1 MNGLN
6 PVLPNHHQSGMHC
19 ILRLLWVIVTTFFP
33 YGLWAKEV
41 YPKPEKPYTK
51 EQLITLLKKY
61 HARKDTTGLAFTYL
75 TYAKNQETWDDPKES
90 PVESYRKSME
100 LFMVL
105 GDSTNYYEVSGAL
118 GFYFMERPILRKY
131 AYEYLHKA
139 VDYFRRSKQPV
150 MERGHLIN
158 LSNLYVQ
165 HANFERGLSYLQR
178 ADTINKRF
186 YDEYTDGRIQ
196 GAYSDYYRHAKNY
209 SLAIHYAEKSWAIG
223 QKLHIPWMVAVSY
236 FYQGACFSALH
247 DDVKTE
253 KTFKA
258 CLAITESTY
267 VLNPLSRAAYDELK
281 GFYVAKKD
289 FKSAYFYA
297 DKYRKSFE
305 SSQNS
310 KVDNDIRSFKED
322 QLIEQQQ
329 AELAKVNLKGQLAQA
344 ELTNLKFRQRLY
356 IVSIL
361 FGIGLLCIL
370 AYAYVSRQRYMKLQA
385 AELAKNRR
393 IESLNALIN
402 GQELERLRISQEL
415 HDGLGTL
422 LSRIKMQL
430 ESDDIE
436 LRQATSMLD
445 EACVE
450 VRTISGNLQPNTLK
464 EFGLIQA
471 IQDLVLRQHSTNPV
485 IIFQYFGDAFSVA
498 SDQQLMIYRIV
509 QELLANALKYAQAK
523 EILVQLVFSD
533 EGITLTIEDD
543 GIGFEEASISVER
556 NGWRNIRSR
565 VDFLK
570 GTIHLHSALEEG
582 TSVTIQFVKETL
594 TQPIDERAI

>member
-1 MNGLN
+1 
-6 PVLPNHHQSGMHC
+6 MHR
-19 ILRLLWVIVTTFFP
+19 ILRLLWLIITLLFP
-33 YGLWAKEV
+33 FGLWAKEV
-41 YPKPEKPYTK
+41 YPKQDALLTK
-51 EQLITLLKKY
+51 NQLISLLKKY
-61 HARKDTTGLAFTYL
+61 HIRKDTTGLAFTYL
-75 TYAKNQETWDDPKES
+75 AYAKNQEKWDDPKES

-139 VDYFRRSKQPV
+139 VGYFRRSKQPL

-178 ADTINKRF
+178 ADSINKQF
-186 YDEYTDGRIQ
+186 YDEYTDGRIL
-196 GAYSDYYRHAKNY
+196 GAYSDYYRHAQNY
-209 SLAIHYAEKSWAIG
+209 TLAIHYAEKSWAIG

-258 CLAITESTY
+258 CLAITEPTY
-267 VLNPLSRAAYDELK
+267 VLNPLSRAAYDELQK
-281 GFYVAKKD
+281 FYVSKKD
-289 FKSAYFYA
+289 FKNAYFYT
-297 DKYRKSFE
+297 DKYRRSVE
-305 SSQNS
+305 LTQNS

-329 AELAKVNLKGQLAQA
+329 AELAKVNLQGKLAQA

-385 AELAKNRR
+385 AELEKNRR

-430 ESDDIE
+430 ESDDIVVS
-436 LRQATSMLD
+436 QASTMLD
-445 EACVE
+445 EACSE

-471 IQDLVLRQHSTNPV
+471 IQDLVLRQHSIKPA
-485 IIFQYFGDAFSVA
+485 IIFQYFGENFAIA
-498 SDQQLMIYRIV
+498 SDHELMIYRIV
-509 QELLANALKYAQAK
+509 QELLTNALKYAQAN
-523 EILVQLVFSD
+523 EILMQLVFN
-533 EGITLTIEDD
+533 EEEITLTVEDD
-543 GIGFEEASISVER
+543 GIGFDEQQISVER
-556 NGWRNIRSR
+556 NGWKNIRSR
-565 VDFLK
+565 VDYLK
-570 GTIHLHSALEEG
+570 GVVHLHSHPNEG
-582 TSVTIQFVKETL
+582 TSVTIQFLKEILVKT
-594 TQPIDERAI
+594 DNERTF